1 MQENPMTLEEAK
13 KMCIG
18 KIRCLDEMYGPLQTK
33 EQQFC
38 SLFLDF
44 IENTL
49 EGNLIS
55 KPRLLDHFDQKY
67 DNRFS
72 LLDDEKRAEA
82 FLDGFEQA
90 QRIVEEEGS
99 PVKYVISPKNS
110 SREETKQEK
119 PKKKATIDDLKD
131 TLVWNQRH
139 GHFVDEGHVVV
150 GNREIDDYP
159 VKGYAVYNKDY
170 RFEGILSQDRAI
182 LWWVKEDTLEIIQD
196 LKEEKEEESQEEKE
210 C

>member
-1 MQENPMTLEEAK
+1 MTLEEAK

-55 KPRLLDHFDQKY
+55 KPRLLDHFDKKY

-82 FLDGFEQA
+82 FWDGFEQA
-90 QRIVEEEGS
+90 QRIAQEEGS
-99 PVKYVISPKNS
+99 PVKYVISPKKS
-110 SREETKQEK
+110 
-119 PKKKATIDDLKD
+119 
-131 TLVWNQRH
+131 
-139 GHFVDEGHVVV
+139 
-150 GNREIDDYP
+150 
-159 VKGYAVYNKDY
+159 
-170 RFEGILSQDRAI
+170 
-182 LWWVKEDTLEIIQD
+182 
-196 LKEEKEEESQEEKE
+196 SQEEKNKGGAKE
-210 C
+210 KGYH